1 MLVID
6 LEYKTQITALVY
18 EQFLKEEKK
27 RNLKSLHTEEEK
39 RLANSAVSNLFK
51 VKLCY
56 SE

>member
-6 LEYKTQITALVY
+6 LEYKTQITDLVY